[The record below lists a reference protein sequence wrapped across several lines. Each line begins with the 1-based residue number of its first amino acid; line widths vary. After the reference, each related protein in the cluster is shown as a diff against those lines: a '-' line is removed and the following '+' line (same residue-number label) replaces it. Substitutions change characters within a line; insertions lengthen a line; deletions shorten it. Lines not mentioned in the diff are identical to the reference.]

1 MVAALL
7 VKDYQIKLLKK
18 AWYIL
23 LVLCTWFNSFS
34 IQREGHQDN

>member
-18 AWYIL
+18 AWHIL
-23 LVLCTWFNSFS
+23 LVLCT
-34 IQREGHQDN
+34 